1 MTEHDPIEQSLAER
15 LSRAES
21 RVPAGGPPDAARAA
35 DGRWGMRRAA
45 LVAATAVAAVVLSVA
60 VVDRLPA
67 DLIGNASPSPQPEV
81 YEETQQGDFL
91 FSASAARATWEAGE
105 PVTVTAT
112 LVFLGEGETMI
123 WGGGGPMQF
132 EFRQLSGG
140 ERLISGGQ
148 RLPCVTYPITAGEPL
163 VRDRTVPVP
172 SELPLEA
179 GRWRVTASIP
189 FDQSGCGGERR
200 YMEVMLEIEITEG
213 EAPTAAPT
221 ATAEPSVQP
230 ITDMPGLLAVSRDGD
245 VWLRRADGSGLRQL
259 TDDPNLDERPLSW
272 LADGSRLAITR
283 TPNDDPYAASTLAL
297 LDPESGELTELGTV
311 QLTYSIPSRS
321 PDGTRIAFGG
331 DGDPSSPGIAILDLV
346 DGSFTQLTD
355 DGGHGYDA
363 VNGPIWSPDG
373 SQIAYQAYDGAS
385 NDVLIVR
392 VADGT
397 VTSPAPDPSD
407 DYPLRWVDVDG
418 TLKLLFGSFRGTN
431 EDKFDARPW
440 IVNVDGSELQLLDG
454 SGIVTS
460 ADPQPTT
467 WTSPDGRWIVSSC
480 DAGVCIANAAG
491 DDPLY
496 AIPNTEGWTPH
507 EISLSWVQ
515 GGEYVVY
522 SRFDLRDRSVVMAL
536 PLPNGDPI
544 VLTADGA
551 SEGSPAWQPTPGG

>member
-1 MTEHDPIEQSLAER
+1 
-15 LSRAES
+15 
-21 RVPAGGPPDAARAA
+21 
-35 DGRWGMRRAA
+35 
-45 LVAATAVAAVVLSVA
+45 
-60 VVDRLPA
+60 
-67 DLIGNASPSPQPEV
+67 
-81 YEETQQGDFL
+81 
-91 FSASAARATWEAGE
+91 
-105 PVTVTAT
+105 
-112 LVFLGEGETMI
+112 
-123 WGGGGPMQF
+123 
-132 EFRQLSGG
+132 
-140 ERLISGGQ
+140 
-148 RLPCVTYPITAGEPL
+148 
-163 VRDRTVPVP
+163 
-172 SELPLEA
+172 
-179 GRWRVTASIP
+179 
-189 FDQSGCGGERR
+189 
-200 YMEVMLEIEITEG
+200 VMLEIEITEG

-283 TPNDDPYAASTLAL
+283 TPNDDPYAASTLEL

-373 SQIAYQAYDGAS
+373 SLIAYQAYDGTS
-385 NDVLIVR
+385 NSVLVVR

-407 DYPLRWVDVDG
+407 DYPLRWVEADA
-418 TLKLLFGSFRGTN
+418 TLKLLFGSFRGTDGN
-431 EDKFDARPW
+431 KFDARPW
-440 IVNVDGSELQLLDG
+440 IVNLDGSELQLLDG

-467 WTSPDGRWIVSSC
+467 WISPDGRWIASSC